1 MRGFPRIKQHGCHGH
16 DVDVYTVSCLQSS
29 INMVIRVLEEEHT
42 NAAAIEH
49 ALFQVDCL

>member
-29 INMVIRVLEEEHT
+29 INMVIRVLEEELDT
-42 NAAAIEH
+42 LMQLLLNM
-49 ALFQVDCL
+49 LFSG